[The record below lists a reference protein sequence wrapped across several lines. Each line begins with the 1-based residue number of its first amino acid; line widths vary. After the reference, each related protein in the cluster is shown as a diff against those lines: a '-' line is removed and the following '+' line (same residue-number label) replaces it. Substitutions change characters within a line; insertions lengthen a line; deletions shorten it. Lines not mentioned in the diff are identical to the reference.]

1 MSGTQAGTGRATA
14 PATVAEYAARVREH
28 LAGMPPE
35 QVDDLTDGLEA
46 DLADALADEAAPT
59 GVRGDL
65 IALFGPPADY
75 ARELRVAAGLPEPEP
90 ATHGRRG
97 LRAGLRGMRDDVR
110 GTALRASAGLR
121 RQPWWPGVRDFGLA
135 VRPLWWVLRAW
146 VVYQLLLQLAGGRY
160 GSSGG
165 KGGWAPA
172 DLPTWLLLTALVVVS
187 VQWGRGLWLPR
198 SGRWLPTATGVLA
211 VVLLVP
217 AVIWAESGAVR
228 WQTRYDVAYVEQPT
242 DGIPRDDGVWV
253 DGMQVS
259 NLFVYDAEGN
269 PLRDVQV
276 YDDRG
281 RPVRTTTDDG
291 WSTWSLPGLTE
302 EWNFLPAVDED
313 GRTRWNVYPLLGA
326 PNADFDWDRLGVEE
340 SAHDPADVLTTDP
353 RVPPRPFA
361 KAPAVVERRAAEE
374 PTGAPSA
381 GPGSPSADPSAG
393 PSADPAAGPAD
404 AADDAAVAQ
413 SSTRDGGPGDASST
427 TQENATTAAP

>member
-1 MSGTQAGTGRATA
+1 MSGTQAGAGRAAA

-28 LAGMPPE
+28 LAGMPAE

-46 DLADALADEAAPT
+46 DLADALADEVAPAGT
-59 GVRGDL
+59 RGDL

-90 ATHGRRG
+90 VPARRG
-97 LRAGLRGMRDDVR
+97 LRAGFRGMREDVR
-110 GTALRASAGLR
+110 RTALRATAGMR

-135 VRPLWWVLRAW
+135 VRPLWWLLRAW

-160 GSSGG
+160 ADGGG
-165 KGGWAPA
+165 KGGWVPA
-172 DLPTWLLLTALVVVS
+172 DPPTWVLLTGLVVVS

-198 SGRWLPTATGVLA
+198 SGRWLPAATGALA

-217 AVIWAESGAVR
+217 AVIWAGDGAVR
-228 WQTRYDVAYVEQPT
+228 WQTRYETAYVEQSS
-242 DGIPRDDGVWV
+242 DGIPREDGVWV

-281 RPVRTTTDDG
+281 RPVRTTTDEG
-291 WSTWSLPGLTE
+291 WSTWSLPGVTE
-302 EWNFLPAVDED
+302 DWNFLPAVDED

-326 PNADFDWDRLGVEE
+326 PNADFDWDGLGTDE
-340 SAHDPADVLTTDP
+340 SAQNPADVLTTDP

-374 PTGAPSA
+374 PAGTPST
-381 GPGSPSADPSAG
+381 G
-393 PSADPAAGPAD
+393 PSTGSSTDESVGPTAESEAAAT
-404 AADDAAVAQ
+404 AAQ
-413 SSTRDGGPGDASST
+413 SSTRDGGPGGAG
-427 TQENATTAAP
+427 ATAAGSAGTATP